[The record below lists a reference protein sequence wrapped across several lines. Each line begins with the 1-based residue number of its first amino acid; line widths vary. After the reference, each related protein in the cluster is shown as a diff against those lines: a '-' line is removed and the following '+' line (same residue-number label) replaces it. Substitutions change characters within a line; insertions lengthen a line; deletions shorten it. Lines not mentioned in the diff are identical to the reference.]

1 MGNSGSK
8 TKSGIVVTS
17 QDEAVLK
24 MKMQRDNLEKYQKR
38 ILIVTNREK
47 EIAREC
53 LARGDR
59 SRAALA
65 LRKKKYQEQILIQTD
80 KQLETLQ
87 DLVYLSFSYTPSPH
101 SNIKLDSKC
110 RVCTNSKGRHVWL
123 GARQQGP

>member
-8 TKSGIVVTS
+8 SKSGIVVTS

-59 SRAALA
+59 RRAALA

-87 DLVYLSFSYTPSPH
+87 DLVCLPFAYTPAPD
-101 SNIKLDSKC
+101 SNNQIDSKC
-110 RVCTNSKGRHVWL
+110 
-123 GARQQGP
+123 